1 MNDYKRKTREM
12 PQYVKD
18 KISAAMMGHRHS
30 DETREK
36 ISLGQK
42 KAWAQIPPKDLT
54 LNSTDHEKDN
64 ESSH

>member
-1 MNDYKRKTREM
+1 MNEYRRKTREM

-18 KISAAMMGHRHS
+18 KISAAMRGHRHS

-42 KAWAQIPPKDLT
+42 RAWAQIPPKDLN
-54 LNSTDHEKDN
+54 LNPNEDEKDDKN
-64 ESSH
+64 SH